1 MFGFFNRYLSHDLAI
16 DLGTAN
22 TLIYSKNK
30 GVVLNEPS
38 ILAIQEDE
46 AHPGHANPI
55 AIGNEAKKML
65 GRTPRNIRV
74 IRPMKDGVI
83 ADFTLTEKM
92 LKYFIGQAST
102 GNLGGASRIVI
113 CVPCGATQVERKAIC
128 DSARA
133 AGASEVYLIEEAMAA
148 ALGADLPISE
158 PAGCMIVD
166 IGGGTTEIG
175 VISMGGMVYSQSLR
189 VASNAFD
196 EAIIHYVRRHFG
208 VLIGE
213 ATAENIKQ
221 TIGVAY
227 PVEQVDSMTIH
238 GRNLSEGMPSSFSLN
253 SNQVF
258 EALKEPLNQ
267 IIQAI
272 IYALEMTPPE
282 LASDIIERG
291 LVLAGGGALLNGM
304 DRLLAEATGLPVSVA
319 DEPLGCV
326 ARGAGYSLDLIGT
339 RSPVFTEVY

>member
-189 VASNAFD
+189 VAGNAFD

-326 ARGAGYSLDLIGT
+326 ARGAGYALDLIGT